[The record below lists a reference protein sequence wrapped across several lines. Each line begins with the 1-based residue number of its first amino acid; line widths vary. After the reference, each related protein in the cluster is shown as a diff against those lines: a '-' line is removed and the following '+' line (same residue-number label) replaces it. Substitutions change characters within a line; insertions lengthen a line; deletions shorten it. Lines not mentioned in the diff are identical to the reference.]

1 MSFRLARLSIL
12 ALPSA
17 ALVAVAAGCGG
28 SGSASPPVASVG
40 SSKAG
45 KTSTQ
50 DGSTA
55 SGDSSQGDSANSGSG
70 GHQSLVMRFG
80 TTADARK
87 FAACMR
93 KRGVPNYPDPNGQ
106 GVISIDPS
114 SGIDPRSPAFGSAQQ
129 TCSKLI
135 PNGGQPSPAQQAAEK
150 RQALAFAACMRRHGV
165 HDFPDPD
172 FSGGGISFRIHGS
185 PGSDLTRNSP
195 IFKAAWQACQ
205 GDLPGKL
212 GGGK

>member
-1 MSFRLARLSIL
+1 MSRRHVRRSFL
-12 ALPSA
+12 ALPLA
-17 ALVAVAAGCGG
+17 ALLAVAAGCGG
-28 SGSASPPVASVG
+28 SGSASPPVANVG
-40 SSKAG
+40 SSKTG

-50 DGSTA
+50 NGSTG
-55 SGDSSQGDSANSGSG
+55 SGGAAQGGSANSGSG
-70 GHQSLVMRFG
+70 PHLSLVIGAG
-80 TTADARK
+80 TTADARR

-93 KRGVPNYPDPNGQ
+93 KHGVPNFPDPNGQ

-114 SGIDPRSPAFGSAQQ
+114 SGIDPKSPTYGAAEQ
-129 TCSKLI
+129 TCSKLL
-135 PNGGQPSPAQQAAEK
+135 PNGGQPSPAQQAAAK
-150 RQALAFAACMRRHGV
+150 RHALAFSVCMRRHGV

-172 FSGGGISFRIHGS
+172 FSGGGISIRLHGS
-185 PGSDLTRNSP
+185 LGSDLTRNSP

>member
-1 MSFRLARLSIL
+1 MSRRHVRLSFL
-12 ALPSA
+12 VVPLA

-28 SGSASPPVASVG
+28 SGSASPPVANVG
-40 SSKAG
+40 SSKTG

-50 DGSTA
+50 NGSA
-55 SGDSSQGDSANSGSG
+55 GSGGAAQGGSANSSSG

-93 KRGVPNYPDPNGQ
+93 KHGVPNYPDPNGH

-114 SGIDPRSPAFGSAQQ
+114 SGIDPRSPAFGTAQQ

-205 GDLPGKL
+205 RYVPGKL